1 MLITGPNMGGKST
14 HLRCAALLSILAQAG
29 SFVPA
34 SSAQVGLVDRIF
46 TRVGASD
53 DIRRGRSTFM
63 MEMME
68 VAHILKRATGKS
80 LILLDEIGRGTST
93 FDGLSIAWSVT
104 EDICRRIGARTL
116 FATHYHQLIGLEGE
130 AEGLVNVHVQVA
142 ESDGELKFLHTV
154 ADGPCDDSYG
164 VQVAALA
171 GLPRHVVE
179 RSTDL
184 LGFLE
189 RQADGAKA
197 GQKGAPTARNIGQS
211 SLLGFVGQPQIR
223 IEKDALGE
231 ALKAAISNLDPDA
244 LSPRQAH
251 DALYEL
257 SKIMEE
263 EFLTEPSR
271 IKQLDERTIGHI
283 AAGEVVE
290 RPAQVVKELVENS
303 IDAGSNRITIEVER
317 GGFDLIRITD
327 NGSGIHESDL
337 SLSLDRHAT
346 SKLSNEK
353 DLAAIG
359 TLGFRGEALASIGVV
374 SRLTISSRPP
384 QAEGRSIVMDNG
396 DKSEI
401 TPAGIAEGT
410 VIEVSKIF
418 VNQPARLAF
427 QRRPATETSKIVDV
441 VVSHAISHPEV
452 AFRLVSDE
460 KTILEVPA
468 VEEMEDRLYDV
479 LGRQAGKMIKISSP
493 PADKDAP
500 GEETWSGWIS
510 TPDITRGKGDEIHVL
525 INGRP
530 VASQPF
536 LQSIRRGYR
545 TRLMQ
550 GRHPVAVLMLDL
562 PHDEVDVNVHPTKR
576 EVRLRNSWR
585 VLERLERS
593 IAYTLESTPTEP
605 ESSGG
610 ITGIV
615 SLAPQN
621 EEKELSKSQHGRK
634 LHRSH

>member
-1 MLITGPNMGGKST
+1 M
-14 HLRCAALLSILAQAG
+14 
-29 SFVPA
+29 
-34 SSAQVGLVDRIF
+34 
-46 TRVGASD
+46 
-53 DIRRGRSTFM
+53 
-63 MEMME
+63 
-68 VAHILKRATGKS
+68 
-80 LILLDEIGRGTST
+80 
-93 FDGLSIAWSVT
+93 
-104 EDICRRIGARTL
+104 
-116 FATHYHQLIGLEGE
+116 
-130 AEGLVNVHVQVA
+130 
-142 ESDGELKFLHTV
+142 
-154 ADGPCDDSYG
+154 
-164 VQVAALA
+164 
-171 GLPRHVVE
+171 
-179 RSTDL
+179 
-184 LGFLE
+184 
-189 RQADGAKA
+189 
-197 GQKGAPTARNIGQS
+197 
-211 SLLGFVGQPQIR
+211 
-223 IEKDALGE
+223 
-231 ALKAAISNLDPDA
+231 
-244 LSPRQAH
+244 
-251 DALYEL
+251 
-257 SKIMEE
+257 
-263 EFLTEPSR
+263 TEPSR
-271 IKQLDERTIGHI
+271 IKQLDDRTIGHI